1 MKGVKQMDEL
11 ISFSLVP
18 SSFRECYVVDNLKF
32 NRLLVGFSGE
42 KEVDG
47 MPYEFKIYSNSVS
60 AYTNGGKGNTY
71 KTIFNI
77 ERDCMINENVIDDI
91 KNILNSF
98 KLEMQDYVERKMEW
112 EKKNTIDISI

>member
-1 MKGVKQMDEL
+1 MDNL
-11 ISFSLVP
+11 VSFSLVP
-18 SSFRECYVVDNLKF
+18 SSYRECYVVANLKF

-47 MPYEFKIYSNSVS
+47 MTYEFKIYSNSVS

-91 KNILNSF
+91 QNVLKLF
-98 KLEMQDYVERKMEW
+98 KSEMQEYVERKKKW
-112 EKKNTIDISI
+112 EQKNKINISV